1 MEFSLAHACGHHGSP
16 WARQQIIAFEDE
28 IKNRGDAQRVSPG
41 QFRES
46 LSGKRVFFLENVDDQ
61 NGRIGTVFVRSD
73 ENDGRRV
80 VLMSSTG
87 RFEQDL
93 KGQSWVVLERGF
105 RSDTVPGHLD
115 ARTTAFDVYRIRLE
129 QGAPVGRTQ
138 DTVRSMNT
146 VDLLRSAEPPARGE
160 LVLRF
165 GFPLL
170 TLALGLLAIPLAI
183 TNVRSG
189 RAVNLILALLIYL
202 IASNLFGAAKG
213 AVSQDK
219 INMLLALT
227 LVPGILF
234 MVTALMFWWRTVQM
248 PSLLE
253 MMYRLK
259 QRGRDHSQQASAG

>member
-1 MEFSLAHACGHHGSP
+1 MNTFDLLGRADPTA
-16 WARQQIIAFEDE
+16 
-28 IKNRGDAQRVSPG
+28 RGD
-41 QFRES
+41 
-46 LSGKRVFFLENVDDQ
+46 
-61 NGRIGTVFVRSD
+61 
-73 ENDGRRV
+73 
-80 VLMSSTG
+80 
-87 RFEQDL
+87 
-93 KGQSWVVLERGF
+93 
-105 RSDTVPGHLD
+105 
-115 ARTTAFDVYRIRLE
+115 
-129 QGAPVGRTQ
+129 
-138 DTVRSMNT
+138 
-146 VDLLRSAEPPARGE
+146 